1 MSLKN
6 VLIIVDNIDESIAF
20 CEKRFGQLVLQDVDV
35 WYDSTEIPTTPH
47 NNMTELYFEDNDIE
61 GIIEKLESGKYV
73 VSYVTDLMEL
83 ECGQKLVRFYDPSG
97 NLIEVRTPVSHN

>member
-1 MSLKN
+1 MY
-6 VLIIVDNIDESIAF
+6 
-20 CEKRFGQLVLQDVDV
+20 G
-35 WYDSTEIPTTPH
+35 
-47 NNMTELYFEDNDIE
+47 MTVLYFEDNDIE

-97 NLIEVRTPVSHN
+97 NLIEVRTPINYN